1 MLYFSNMKLFPAI
14 ACLVSVSVFAG
25 SPTRLG
31 LGASPY
37 ADTEI
42 STNIVLHKNRTD
54 TRDMDIHFQFLGT
67 STNEL
72 EIAFGRDVNA
82 NGVLD
87 VEEVETIY
95 GWRGGRYFI
104 EDVLGWNRIETGVSS
119 SGTSEVF
126 DVHVKN
132 DAEIVPKRFAAS
144 CGGNAIFPE
153 LATLPPP
160 PWLFRRQWNM
170 ARVTRRGA
178 GTPSEWVRCDI
189 KYEQFAIRLR

>member
-1 MLYFSNMKLFPAI
+1 MKQTHLKSLCPADI
-14 ACLVSVSVFAG
+14 S
-25 SPTRLG
+25 RLN
-31 LGASPY
+31 L
-37 ADTEI
+37 I
-42 STNIVLHKNRTD
+42 CILQN
-54 TRDMDIHFQFLGT
+54 FQFFGT

-144 CGGNAIFPE
+144 CGGNAIFSE

-160 PWLFRRQWNM
+160 AWLFRRQWNM